1 MEMKALLSI
10 RGIGQKRYQHIQ
22 KRLNERGK
30 NLDYLLS
37 LSAER
42 IKEEFGLPIQVAA
55 NIVAFAKGQQTT
67 TPLQQKNITIL
78 TVDNPQYPEKL
89 KTALGDKA
97 PNPIYVWGN
106 LELLNR
112 PAVGFCG
119 SRNTDEHGLSITR
132 AVIKQLAPYQWVVV
146 SGHARGVDTAA
157 HRAALEAGLGTIIV
171 LPEGILVFKLREAL
185 KQIARPNQLLIISEF
200 EPEASWQVWR
210 AMKRNQTIVAL
221 ADAMVL
227 VQAGEKGGTF
237 EAGKA
242 ALKLKKPLFVVAF
255 EKKHASNSGNQHFLS
270 KGAYALK
277 RDKTTLAPNISSI
290 VEMVKSKHKD
300 RQQLPLLN
308 LTD

>member
-22 KRLNERGK
+22 KRLKERGQ
-30 NLDYLLS
+30 NIDYLLS

-42 IKEEFGLPIQVAA
+42 IKEEFGLPIQVAT
-55 NIVAFAKGQQTT
+55 NIVTFAKEQRATS
-67 TPLQQKNITIL
+67 PLQQKNIAIL
-78 TVDNPQYPEKL
+78 TVDNPQYPQKL
-89 KTALGDKA
+89 KTVLGDKA
-97 PNPIYVWGN
+97 PNLIYVWGN

-112 PAVGFCG
+112 PTIGFCG

-132 AVIKQLAPYQWVVV
+132 AIIKQLAPYQWVVV
-146 SGHARGVDTAA
+146 SGHARGVDTIA

-171 LPEGILVFKLREAL
+171 LPEGILTFKLRDEL
-185 KQIARPNQLLIISEF
+185 KQIARPDQLLIISEF

-221 ADAMVL
+221 AEAMVL

-237 EAGKA
+237 EAGKT
-242 ALKLKKPLFVVAF
+242 ALRLKKPLFVVEF
-255 EKKHASNSGNQHFLS
+255 EKKHANNSGNQHFLS

-277 RDKTTLAPNISSI
+277 RDKTTLEPNISAI
-290 VEMVKSKHKD
+290 VEMVKTKHKD
-300 RQQLPLLN
+300 YQQLPLLN